1 MTWTEKDLE
10 ELKKKGYK
18 IDDIKSDNEKVA
30 PKKKVVK
37 VSLEKNTIVAI
48 LDSLKRNGH
57 IDDFVAEHRFHD
69 VRRFRFDWAVVSL
82 KIAIEYE
89 GIFSKKSRH
98 TTVSGYSKDI
108 EKYNLALTHGWKV
121 LRYTAKNYMN
131 LKNDLDKLLNINKD
145 KNETT

>member
-10 ELKKKGYK
+10 DLKKKGYK
-18 IDDIKSDNEKVA
+18 IDDIKVVDAEVVK

-48 LDSLKRNGH
+48 LESFKRNGH
-57 IDDFVAEHRFHD
+57 FDDYVEEHRFD
-69 VRRFRFDWAVVSL
+69 KVRRFRFDWAVLDL

-108 EKYNLALTHGWKV
+108 EKYNMALTQGWRV
-121 LRYTAKNYMN
+121 LRYTATNYMN
-131 LKNDLDKLLNINKD
+131 LKNDLEKLLNIEK
-145 KNETT
+145 